1 MSQHEQLTRKRS
13 NAMNSKQQRT
23 EKVERAW
30 YRAKARAEQAAD
42 RLSDCERK
50 VARLREELNCA
61 EVPGRTFPGPKGQNT
76 ARRSRNQTCTYHTP
90 ASIVTEGNISAR
102 LATNLRISS
111 TENARKTGAASI
123 ARRRFKI
130 NVTERE
136 HATILAALRLWQE
149 ADEHNRGD
157 LRDIAEAAGVPLSN
171 KEVDVL

>member
-1 MSQHEQLTRKRS
+1 
-13 NAMNSKQQRT
+13 MNTKQQQL
-23 EKVERAW
+23 EKAERAW
-30 YRAKARAEQAAD
+30 YRAKARAEQAVD

-61 EVPGRTFPGPKGQNT
+61 EVLGRTLPGPKSQNT
-76 ARRSRNQTCTYHTP
+76 Q
-90 ASIVTEGNISAR
+90 
-102 LATNLRISS
+102 
-111 TENARKTGAASI
+111 NARKTGAASI

-130 NVTERE
+130 SVTERE

-171 KEVDVL
+171 QEIDVLCERINFASHREA